1 MPNALKY
8 PFNPDEAIEKLY
20 QKGFMD
26 GTNVGFLQTLI
37 DNTIEIEE
45 NAFFWQEHFRVE
57 GNEYDIDLGD
67 TKKNPAWTVRQKIN
81 RTVPMAD
88 AMAPLSETMQLDA
101 EGFTEKT
108 GSIYQYGKGL
118 FETSMSKLELQARL
132 RELGSD
138 QNLVTGF
145 VRGVADLV
153 KAHNLTVSNM
163 AAMTL
168 SRGGAYGNTIA
179 LTNPKGGTA
188 TTQGFS
194 GVITSQSAYIPLANY
209 KNAID
214 DVWTDPDADI
224 PEQMRI
230 IETEFKE
237 ANAIPDGTPFEWD
250 IPWETVIGVLLKN
263 AAFIAEVNRYIR
275 LYAPD
280 KVIIVN
286 TAGGSTDVASIT
298 WEQLVEY
305 SRSPISKISPIRII
319 REQQTVQGI
328 TTYHTV
334 KGWKQNVVVLRPLG
348 YAGVLVHA
356 KVADV
361 ELMRSGEVN
370 SNIQFSLAKVQGFLN
385 VINQIV
391 PNGKLKSY
399 HTDVIGRYATVL
411 DESPYHVIVDISSTG
426 NSPVDPPRP

>member
-1 MPNALKY
+1 MYKHGL
-8 PFNPDEAIEKLY
+8 L
-20 QKGFMD
+20 D
-26 GTNVGFLQTLI
+26 GTNKGFLQTLI
-37 DNTIEIEE
+37 DNTIEIDE

-57 GNEYDIDLGD
+57 GNEYEIDLKD
-67 TKKNPAWTVRQKIN
+67 LKKNPAWTVRQKIA

-101 EGFTEKT
+101 EGFGEKT
-108 GSIYQYGKGL
+108 GSIYQFGKGL
-118 FETSMSKLELQARL
+118 FETSMSKLELEARL
-132 RELGSD
+132 QELGQD
-138 QNLVTGF
+138 RGLVEGY

-153 KAHNLTVSNM
+153 KTHNLRASNM

-168 SRGGAYGNTIA
+168 SRGGEYGNMIA
-179 LTNPKGGTA
+179 LTQVGGGTA

-194 GVITSQSAYIPLANY
+194 GVQVYQAPYIPLANY
-209 KNAID
+209 KNAGAK
-214 DVWTDPDADI
+214 VWSAADCDI
-224 PEQMRI
+224 PEQMRK
-230 IETEFKE
+230 IENDFKE
-237 ANAIPDGTPFEWD
+237 ANNIPASMPFEWD
-250 IPWETVIGVLLKN
+250 IPWDTVVNVLLKN
-263 AAFIAEVNRYIR
+263 AAFIKEVNRYIA

-286 TAGGSTDVASIT
+286 SGQSTTTVDTIT
-298 WEQLVEY
+298 YEQLVAY
-305 SRSPISKISPIRII
+305 SRSTISKISPIRIV

-334 KGWKQNVVVLRPLG
+334 KGWNPNVVVLRPLG

-370 SNIQFSLAKVQGFLN
+370 KTIDFSLAKVQGFLN
-385 VINQIV
+385 VINKTV
-391 PNGKLKSY
+391 PNGMLKAY

-411 DESPYHVIVDISSTG
+411 DESQYHVIVDITQTA
-426 NSPVDPPRP
+426 